1 MPKKRTLNEYRQSK
15 DFGYKAPIKE
25 GAVKD
30 YYRKVDFDS
39 QFIIDL
45 IKKYPND
52 QDLGEELRK
61 YYSFLKESQSKLS
74 SL

>member
-1 MPKKRTLNEYRQSK
+1 MVE
-15 DFGYKAPIKE
+15 
-25 GAVKD
+25 D
-30 YYRKVDFDS
+30 YYRTVNFDP
-39 QFIIDL
+39 QYVVDL

>member
-15 DFGYKAPIKE
+15 DFGYKAPKKHKIVE
-25 GAVKD
+25 D
-30 YYRKVDFDS
+30 YYRTVNFDS

-45 IKKYPND
+45 IKKFPND
-52 QDLGEELRK
+52 QDLGEEVRK
-61 YYSFLKESQSKLS
+61 YYSFLKERQSKLS